1 MGHLNQNDLV
11 NILSSSSIFVFP
23 SFAEGFGLPP
33 IEAMKSGVPVI
44 VSDID
49 VHREI
54 CSDAAIYFNPNL
66 SLDLANKIDSIFNDY
81 DLNMDY
87 IRRGKDRSDYF
98 NWESSIDQICE
109 ILTNLYVKKNNRKNN
124 K

>member
-1 MGHLNQNDLV
+1 MYD
-11 NILSSSSIFVFP
+11 FP
-23 SFAEGFGLPP
+23 L
-33 IEAMKSGVPVI
+33 I

-49 VHREI
+49 VHKEI
-54 CSDAAIYFNPNL
+54 CSDAAIYFNPN
-66 SLDLANKIDSIFNDY
+66 SSIDLANKIDSVFNDY

-87 IRRGKDRSDYF
+87 ISRGKVRSDYF

-109 ILTNLYVKKNNRKNN
+109 ILTNLNAKKDNRKNN